1 MTMSRAIPAE
11 PALRGSSRVV
21 VPFTGPPLETSKCEH
36 TRVPV
41 NSKEL
46 SATTH
51 VLTLRET
58 FQIARGA
65 ADEETVVAATL
76 ERDGIVAYGEGAPV
90 DYWGETPAGIV
101 DAIESEGLALLGD
114 DLFAGA
120 AIHGRL
126 AAWDGPQGAKMA
138 LDGLVHDWLGKRL
151 GQPLWRVLGT
161 DRVTP
166 PTSYTIGIDSVEGTA
181 DKVRR
186 APGYEVYKIKVGG
199 PGDLER
205 LRAVRAETAARLR
218 IDGNEGWTLETA
230 RELTPELIALGVE
243 FVEQPFPA
251 TDIES
256 FVEYRQLPERLP
268 VLIDEGCRDLAS
280 IADDRDVRGRHRDQ
294 ARQVRR
300 HPRGAAHGPRGARA
314 RPGDHVRLHD
324 RVRAGDRAGGAARLA
339 GRLHRPRRPPA
350 DLQRAVHRARA
361 RRRATGAL
369 RRARARRGAGAWLTG
384 SRCSPAA
391 SSSSSHAKTAHGI
404 LRYGTREVVCVVDAP
419 SAGRGRL

>member
-1 MTMSRAIPAE
+1 M
-11 PALRGSSRVV
+11 
-21 VPFTGPPLETSKCEH
+21 
-36 TRVPV
+36 PV

-126 AAWDGPQGAKMA
+126 AAWDAPQGAKMA

-151 GQPLWRVLGT
+151 GQPLWRVVGT
-161 DRVTP
+161 DRLTP
-166 PTSYTIGIDSVEGTA
+166 PTSIGIDSVEGTA

-205 LRAVRAETAARLR
+205 VRVVRAETGARLR
-218 IDGNEGWTLETA
+218 IDGNEGWSLETA

-251 TDIES
+251 ADIES

-268 VLIDEGCRDLAS
+268 VLIDEGCKDLAS
-280 IADDRDVRGRHRDQ
+280 IPSIAMYADGIVIKLAKCGGIREALRMVH
-294 ARQVRR
+294 A
-300 HPRGAAHGPRGARA
+300 ARA
-314 RPGDHVRLHD
+314 LDLEIMFGCMIESEL
-324 RVRAGDRAGGAARLA
+324 GISQAAQLGSLA
-339 GRLHRPRRPPA
+339 DYIDLDGHLLISNAPFTGLGFSDGRLVLSDGPGLGVEPA
-350 DLQRAVHRARA
+350 
-361 RRRATGAL
+361 
-369 RRARARRGAGAWLTG
+369 RG
-384 SRCSPAA
+384 
-391 SSSSSHAKTAHGI
+391 
-404 LRYGTREVVCVVDAP
+404 
-419 SAGRGRL
+419 